1 MVSRY
6 FAIGT
11 PLIIDVSRMREGYA
25 ERLVHFAEDLVHMHH
40 GVIDKM
46 DVGLFLLEPR
56 HVASPPRLIEYADP
70 DLRARLDERQPG
82 AGTRRPDGVQAR
94 IDGPRA
100 GLADRMADDAGVR
113 LLLTVTEVA
122 VIMRVSKMTVYRLVR
137 SGELEAVRKGRSFMI
152 PGQAVNSYL
161 QAESVTQR

>member
-25 ERLVHFAEDLVHMHH
+25 ERLVHFAEDLVHTHH
-40 GVIDKM
+40 GVVDKM

-70 DLRARLDERQPG
+70 DA
-82 AGTRRPDGVQAR
+82 
-94 IDGPRA
+94 RA
-100 GLADRMADDAGVR
+100 GLADHTAGNADVR
-113 LLLTVTEVA
+113 LFLTVTEVA
-122 VIMRVSKMTVYRLVR
+122 TIMRVSKMTVYRLVH
-137 SGELEAVRKGRSFMI
+137 SGELEAVRTGRSFRI
-152 PGQAVNSYL
+152 PEQAVNSYL
-161 QAESVTQR
+161 YLQSEAVRQR